1 MHTNITKSET
11 GNNKGS
17 SSQLVA
23 YLEKENRL
31 AEKLDQHHQPEY
43 WFSHDRNNIQ
53 PYEVRQSIDNNVAK
67 LSKDDAKFFLINIS
81 PSEKELLYLKEQ
93 YGTDGAKAYLKD
105 YANLVMDTYAKNFKR
120 SGIDGNKDLVY
131 FGKLEQNRYYSY
143 KDLEVRKGRA
153 LKGDIK
159 PGEQMHI
166 QIIVSRKD
174 ASNSI
179 KLSPLN
185 NSKGKNAAHSQKV
198 GQFDRVAFK
207 QLSEALFDKMFDYD
221 REVKESFKYANTL
234 KHGTY
239 EEKEEVK
246 ELSRIEQ
253 AKKVVIEQG
262 HSYGAGLIDTLLKG
276 GQSMGGVPPQDDSHR
291 RRRKRGRG
299 YGRNNDQSQG
309 YSM

>member
-1 MHTNITKSET
+1 MHINITNSET

-17 SSQLVA
+17 SGQLVA

-31 AEKLDQHHQPEY
+31 AEKLNQYQQPEY
-43 WFSHDRNNIQ
+43 WFSHDRDNIQ
-53 PYEVRQSIDNNVAK
+53 PYEVRQGIDNNVAK

-93 YGTDGAKAYLKD
+93 YGTEGAKAYLKD

-153 LKGDIK
+153 VKGDIK

-174 ASNSI
+174 ASNRI

-207 QLSEALFDKMFDYD
+207 QLSEALFDRMFDYD
-221 REVKESFKYANTL
+221 REIKESFKYANTL

-239 EEKEEVK
+239 EQKEEVK
-246 ELSRIEQ
+246 EQHRKQQ
-253 AKKVVIEQG
+253 ANKVAIEQG
-262 HSYGAGLIDTLLKG
+262 HGHGTILIDTLLKG
-276 GQSMGGVPPQDDSHR
+276 GRSIGGAPAQDDDQQ
-291 RRRKRGRG
+291 RRRKRGQG
-299 YGRNNDQSQG
+299 YGHDHDQSQG

>member
-1 MHTNITKSET
+1 MHINITKSET

-31 AEKLDQHHQPEY
+31 AEKLDQSDHPEY
-43 WFSHDRNNIQ
+43 WFSNDRNNIQ
-53 PYEVRQSIDNNVAK
+53 SYEVRQGIDNNVAK

-81 PSEKELLYLKEQ
+81 PSEKELLYLKER
-93 YGTDGAKAYLKD
+93 YGTEGAKAYLKD
-105 YANLVMDTYAKNFKR
+105 YANMVMDAYAKNFKR
-120 SGIDGNKDLVY
+120 NGIDSNKDLIY
-131 FGKLEQNRYYSY
+131 YGKLEQNRYYTY

-153 LKGDIK
+153 VKGDVK
-159 PGEQMHI
+159 PGEQMHV

-185 NSKGKNAAHSQKV
+185 NSKGKNATHSQKV

-207 QLSEALFDKMFDYD
+207 QLSEALFDRMFNYE

-239 EEKEEVK
+239 EQKEEVK
-246 ELSRIEQ
+246 ELYRIEQ
-253 AKKVVIEQG
+253 ANKVFTEQG
-262 HSYGAGLIDTLLKG
+262 HSHGAGLIDTLLKG
-276 GQSMGGVPPQDDSHR
+276 GQYIGGAPGQDDSRR

-299 YGRNNDQSQG
+299 FGSDNDQSQG

>member
-1 MHTNITKSET
+1 MHINITKGET

-31 AEKLDQHHQPEY
+31 AEKLDHYHQPEY
-43 WFSHDRNNIQ
+43 WFSYDRNNIQ
-53 PYEVRQSIDNNVAK
+53 PYEVRQGIDNNVAK

-81 PSEKELLYLKEQ
+81 PSEKELLYLKKL
-93 YGTDGAKAYLKD
+93 YGTEGTKAYLKD
-105 YANLVMDTYAKNFKR
+105 YANSVMDAYAKNFKR
-120 SGIDGNKDLVY
+120 NGIDSNKELIY
-131 FGKLEQNRYYSY
+131 YGKLEQNRYYSF
-143 KDLEVRKGRA
+143 KDLEVRKGKA
-153 LKGDIK
+153 AKGDIK
-159 PGEQMHI
+159 PGEQMHV

-207 QLSEALFDKMFDYD
+207 QRSEALFDRMFDYD

-234 KHGTY
+234 KHGSY
-239 EEKEEVK
+239 EQKEEVK
-246 ELSRIEQ
+246 ELSRVEQ
-253 AKKVVIEQG
+253 ANKVVIKQG
-262 HSYGAGLIDTLLKG
+262 HSHGARLIDTLLKG
-276 GQSMGGVPPQDDSHR
+276 GQYMGGTPAQDDSHR
-291 RRRKRGRG
+291 RRRKRGRS
-299 YGRNNDQSQG
+299 YGHDKDQSQR

>member
-1 MHTNITKSET
+1 MHVNITKSET

-31 AEKLDQHHQPEY
+31 AEKLDHYHQPEY
-43 WFSHDRNNIQ
+43 WFSHDRDNIQ
-53 PYEVRQSIDNNVAK
+53 PYEVRQGIDNNVAK

-93 YGTDGAKAYLKD
+93 YGTENAKAYLKG
-105 YANLVMDTYAKNFKR
+105 YANLVMDAYAKNFKR
-120 SGIDGNKDLVY
+120 NGIDGNKDLVY
-131 FGKLEQNRYYSY
+131 YGKLEQNRYYTY
-143 KDLEVRKGRA
+143 KDLEVRKGKA
-153 LKGDIK
+153 VKGDIK
-159 PGEQMHI
+159 PGEQMHV

-207 QLSEALFDKMFDYD
+207 QLSEDLFDRMFDYD

-239 EEKEEVK
+239 EQKEEVK
-246 ELSRIEQ
+246 EQHHKQQ
-253 AKKVVIEQG
+253 ANKVAIEQG
-262 HSYGAGLIDTLLKG
+262 HGHETSLIDTLLKG
-276 GQSMGGVPPQDDSHR
+276 SRSIGGAPAQDDDR
-291 RRRKRGRG
+291 QRRRKRGRG
-299 YGRNNDQSQG
+299 NGHNNDQSQG

>member
-1 MHTNITKSET
+1 MHINITKSET

-17 SSQLVA
+17 SSQLVT

-31 AEKLDQHHQPEY
+31 AEKLDQYHQPEY
-43 WFSHDRNNIQ
+43 WFSNDRDNIQ
-53 PYEVRQSIDNNVAK
+53 PYEVRQGIDNNIAK

-81 PSEKELLYLKEQ
+81 PSEKELLYLKER
-93 YGTDGAKAYLKD
+93 YGTEGAKAYLKD
-105 YANLVMDTYAKNFKR
+105 YANSVMDAYACNFKR
-120 SGIDGNKDLVY
+120 NGIDSNKDLVY
-131 FGKLEQNRYYSY
+131 YGKLEQHRYYTY
-143 KDLEVRKGRA
+143 KDLKVRKGKA
-153 LKGDIK
+153 VKGDRK
-159 PGEQMHI
+159 PGEQVHV

-207 QLSEALFDKMFDYD
+207 EMSEALFDRMFDYD

-234 KHGTY
+234 KHGSY
-239 EEKEEVK
+239 EQKEEVK
-246 ELSRIEQ
+246 EQHRKQQ
-253 AKKVVIEQG
+253 ANKVAIDQG
-262 HSYGAGLIDTLLKG
+262 HGHGTSLIDTLLKSG
-276 GQSMGGVPPQDDSHR
+276 RSIGDAPAQDDDQS

-299 YGRNNDQSQG
+299 YGHDNDQSQG